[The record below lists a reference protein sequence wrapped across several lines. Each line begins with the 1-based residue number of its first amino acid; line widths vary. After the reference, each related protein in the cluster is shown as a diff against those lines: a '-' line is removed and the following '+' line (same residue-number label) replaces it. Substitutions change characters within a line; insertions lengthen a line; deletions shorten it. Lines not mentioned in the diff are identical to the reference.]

1 MSVSTPYR
9 FRCRQVIAED
19 FAWER
24 SIYLVQDNSKFD
36 LHNDFDFQSFS
47 YDVENRTVV
56 LVWSRGTG
64 EWVQAS
70 LPNVLRLEM
79 TGISEVRISP
89 RDPKIPFTEDNCLS
103 SFGYASDDDWTD
115 GQFWVDSS
123 PDKSWRWSFLF
134 MSGAEIQITGERAK
148 ALRIHEAPD
157 AD

>member
-1 MSVSTPYR
+1 MSVSTLYR

-24 SIYLVQDNSKFD
+24 SIYLVQDNTKFD

-47 YDVENRTVV
+47 YDVENRTAV

-64 EWVQAS
+64 EWVQSS

-79 TGISEVRISP
+79 TGITEVRISP
-89 RDPKIPFTEDNCLS
+89 RNPKIPFTEDNCLS

-115 GQFWVDSS
+115 GQFWVDSR
-123 PDKSWRWSFLF
+123 PDESWRWSFLF
-134 MSGAEIQITGERAK
+134 MSGAAIEIAGERAK
-148 ALRIHEAPD
+148 ALLIHEAPD
-157 AD
+157 AA